1 QLFRLLVLEHLEG
14 GPPDCAR
21 RLRIKSSLEDK
32 GQTSSIL
39 PDFQRSSCGRHTRE
53 ISKEGG
59 AFTVLVRPRRPLV
72 MVRTIMV
79 SRSDAPEFS
88 SELELTPLV
97 WSSLADLGRGRIGA
111 TFRSTTAVRRSYA

>member
-1 QLFRLLVLEHLEG
+1 EVQQRTELRCKTADLDAVPLPPTQSNQESDAGAIAIVHVEGVDRQLFRLLVLEHLEG

-53 ISKEGG
+53 ISKE
-59 AFTVLVRPRRPLV
+59 
-72 MVRTIMV
+72 
-79 SRSDAPEFS
+79 
-88 SELELTPLV
+88 
-97 WSSLADLGRGRIGA
+97 
-111 TFRSTTAVRRSYA
+111 